1 MKIVRIIARLN
12 IGGPAV
18 HVVLLTRGFEKRGDE
33 SYLLVGPVPE
43 TEGNMEYYAAERGVK
58 FTRIPELVRP
68 VSPRE
73 DLVALW
79 KIYKFI
85 RQERPDVVHT
95 HTSKAGTL
103 GRVAAILART
113 PVIFHTF
120 HGSIFDGYFSPAKT
134 RFFLTIERFL
144 ARFTD
149 RVITV
154 SDALKKQLSE
164 SYQIAPP
171 EKIEVVRLG
180 FDLTEFGKT
189 AESAV
194 PGAQDKTS
202 DIPVIGWVGRFTDIK
217 DPLLFVEVAARLKA
231 AGARVKFIMVG
242 DGPLRES
249 VEKAISRHGLSPDVL
264 LTGWQRHMPQVYKS
278 MDLIVSTSVNEG
290 TPVTL
295 IEAMA
300 AGCPFVAPNVGGLV
314 DLTAGPSEGHQ
325 DFDVYSNGILVSS
338 RSVDSL
344 TRAAELL
351 LDSQLRTRMGQIGYQ
366 FVHKNFGQERLVCEM
381 EVLYKRFVRIK
392 GPVHEGTSDSAESR
406 K

>member
-12 IGGPAV
+12 IGGPAI
-18 HVVLLTRGFEKRGDE
+18 HVVLLTRGFEKRGHE
-33 SYLLVGPVPE
+33 SHLLVGPVPE
-43 TEGNMEYYAAERGVK
+43 TEGNMEYYATERGVK

-103 GRVAAILART
+103 GRVAAILANT

-120 HGSIFDGYFSPAKT
+120 HGSIFDGYFSPVKT
-134 RFFLTIERFL
+134 RFFLTIERIL
-144 ARFTD
+144 TRFTD

-164 SYQIAPP
+164 SYRVAPP

-180 FDLTEFGKT
+180 FDLTEFGRT
-189 AESAV
+189 AESAM
-194 PGAQDKTS
+194 PWAPEKTPH
-202 DIPVIGWVGRFTDIK
+202 IPVVGWVGRFTDIK
-217 DPLLFVEVAARLKA
+217 APLLFVEVASCLKA

-242 DGPLRES
+242 DGPLRQP
-249 VEKAISRHGLSPDVL
+249 VEKAISQHGLSPDVA
-264 LTGWQRHMPQVYKS
+264 LTGWQRNMPQVYKS

-314 DLTAGPSEGHQ
+314 DLTTGPSERHQ
-325 DFDVYSNGILVSS
+325 DLDVYSNGILVSS
-338 RSVDSL
+338 RNVNSL
-344 TRAAELL
+344 TRAVELL
-351 LDSQLRTRMGQIGYQ
+351 LDSQLRTRMGKNGYQ
-366 FVHKNFGQERLVCEM
+366 FAHKNFGHDRLVCEI
-381 EVLYKRFVRIK
+381 EVLYKRFVETK
-392 GPVHEGTSDSAESR
+392 VPAHHGALSGAQSR